1 MSLRAVIAVQDQE
14 SLELMREL
22 MHAAL
27 GLVRHNVQIAHAD
40 SRQALLARA
49 LADQDDVIFLD
60 WELVGP
66 DTPDLVAELV
76 RINPRLRTVVLVPLQ
91 LRQYR
96 QRLWEAG
103 ACSSIPKEYLDQEW
117 LSSVLCLIRR
127 AMEREARIARQAQAP
142 VAGVEF
148 EALLI

>member
-1 MSLRAVIAVQDQE
+1 MLLRAVVAVPDQE
-14 SLELMREL
+14 SLSLMREL
-22 MHAAL
+22 LQAAL
-27 GLVRHNVQIAHAD
+27 TLVRHDVQVAHAD

-66 DTPDLVAELV
+66 ETPSLV
-76 RINPRLRTVVLVPLQ
+76 REIVRLNPKLRTVVLLPLH

-96 QRLWEAG
+96 QCLWESG

-127 AMEREARIARQAQAP
+127 AMDREARAARLAVAPP
-142 VAGVEF
+142 VAEV

>member
-1 MSLRAVIAVQDQE
+1 M
-14 SLELMREL
+14 MREL
-22 MHAAL
+22 LAAAL
-27 GLVRHNVQIAHAD
+27 TLVRHDVQIAHAD

-66 DTPDLVAELV
+66 ETPSLV
-76 RINPRLRTVVLVPLQ
+76 REIVRLNPRLRTVVLLPLH

-96 QRLWEAG
+96 QCLWESG

-127 AMEREARIARQAQAP
+127 AMDREARAARLEAAP
-142 VAGVEF
+142 SPVEV

>member
-1 MSLRAVIAVQDQE
+1 MLLRAVLAVPDQE
-14 SLELMREL
+14 SLDLMREL
-22 MHAAL
+22 LQAAL
-27 GLVRHNVQIAHAD
+27 TLVRHDVQIAHAD

-49 LADQDDVIFLD
+49 LADQDDVVFLD

-66 DTPDLVAELV
+66 ETPALV
-76 RINPRLRTVVLVPLQ
+76 REIVRLNPRLRTVVLLPLH

-96 QRLWEAG
+96 QCLWEAG

-127 AMEREARIARQAQAP
+127 AMDREARAARLAASGPP
-142 VAGVEF
+142 VAEV

>member
-1 MSLRAVIAVQDQE
+1 MG
-14 SLELMREL
+14 ELMQ
-22 MHAAL
+22 AAL
-27 GLVRHNVQIAHAD
+27 ALVSHNVQMAHAD

-66 DTPDLVAELV
+66 ETPDLVTELV
-76 RINPRLRTVVLVPLQ
+76 RINPRLRTVVLLPLQ

-127 AMEREARIARQAQAP
+127 AMEREARILRQAQP
-142 VAGVEF
+142 LVPLSEVET
-148 EALLI
+148 LLI

>member
-1 MSLRAVIAVQDQE
+1 MSLRAAIAVPDQE
-14 SLELMREL
+14 SLDLMREL
-22 MHAAL
+22 LQAAL
-27 GLVRHNVQIAHAD
+27 GLVKHDVQVAHAD
-40 SRQALLARA
+40 SRQALVGRA

-66 DTPDLVAELV
+66 ETPDLVHELV
-76 RINPRLRTVVLVPLQ
+76 RINPRLRTVVLLPLQ

-103 ACSSIPKEYLDQEW
+103 ACTSIPKEYLDQEW
-117 LSSVLCLIRR
+117 LSSVLCLIHR
-127 AMEREARIARQAQAP
+127 AMEREARVLRRQAAP
-142 VAGVEF
+142 QREV